1 MRPAL
6 SEEKRRL
13 YLASNLS
20 PKFELKG
27 PVLSKA
33 CPACP
38 ERSRRE
44 PCRRVKGLLLVLG
57 LLVTLGCNLAS
68 LGAPFSRPATPTR
81 KARATLT
88 PTPTQT
94 KPTPTYPTPEPSL
107 TDSDGDLFPDEVEV
121 AMGNDPFV
129 NECLQQVGCGG
140 AEIRTPSGIMN
151 VVIVLDASAG
161 MADEMAG
168 STRMEVARAAL
179 SQYVESLPPCINVGL
194 LLYGHRGSRDESDK
208 TASCAAIDLVYRVG
222 PVDRVTL
229 KAIINS
235 APAVGLAP
243 VAESLLAAQ
252 QALAG
257 REMQTNR
264 ILLITSSGDNCGGN
278 PCQVVQRMRESGV
291 ATTID
296 AIGLNLGYEAIEPLQ
311 CVANTTGGLY
321 YSAPAAEDLAEVW
334 EALQW
339 REKHWFETESCL
351 AQSGDLYL
359 SCRRDALGQFAEWA
373 DTTGWT
379 QDHLDQFA
387 AITQALTEEQA
398 ELAVPSTPTPMPT
411 ATP

>member
-1 MRPAL
+1 MTPAPL
-6 SEEKRRL
+6 ENKRRL
-13 YLASNLS
+13 PLASNFS
-20 PKFELKG
+20 PKVKL
-27 PVLSKA
+27 
-33 CPACP
+33 
-38 ERSRRE
+38 
-44 PCRRVKGLLLVLG
+44 KGLLLTLW
-57 LLVTLGCNLAS
+57 LLAALGCNLAS
-68 LGAPFSRPATPTR
+68 LGGPFSQPTPTR

-94 KPTPTYPTPEPSL
+94 KPIPTYPTPDPSL
-107 TDSDGDLFPDEVEV
+107 TDSDGDLFPDEMEV

-140 AEIRTPSGIMN
+140 TEIIPPSGIMN

-161 MADEMAG
+161 MADETPG
-168 STRMEVARAAL
+168 GTRMDLARAAL
-179 SQYVESLPPCINVGL
+179 NQHVEALPPAVNVGL

-208 TASCAAIDLVYRVG
+208 AESCAAIDLVYRVG
-222 PVDRVTL
+222 PVDKVTL
-229 KAIINS
+229 KAMINS

-243 VAESLLAAQ
+243 VANSLLAAQ

-264 ILLITSSGDNCGGN
+264 ILLVTSGGDSCGGD
-278 PCQVVQRMRESGV
+278 PCQVVQEMRQSGV

-296 AIGLNLGYEAIEPLQ
+296 VIGLNLDYEAIEPLQ

-321 YSAPAAEDLAEVW
+321 YSAPTADELVEAW

-339 REKHWFETESCL
+339 RENHWFETESCL
-351 AQSGDLYL
+351 APSRDLYL
-359 SCRRDALGQFAEWA
+359 SCRQDELSQFTEWA
-373 DTTGWT
+373 DSTGWT
-379 QDHLDQFA
+379 QDHLEQFR

-398 ELAVPSTPTPMPT
+398 ELAVPPTPTPMPT

>member
-1 MRPAL
+1 MRAR
-6 SEEKRRL
+6 EKRRL
-13 YLASNLS
+13 PLASKFS
-20 PKFELKG
+20 PKVDL
-27 PVLSKA
+27 
-33 CPACP
+33 
-38 ERSRRE
+38 
-44 PCRRVKGLLLVLG
+44 KGLLLALW
-57 LLVTLGCNLAS
+57 LLATLGCNLAPF
-68 LGAPFSRPATPTR
+68 GAPFSRPVTPTR

-94 KPTPTYPTPEPSL
+94 KPPPTYPTPVPSL

-140 AEIRTPSGIMN
+140 TENLTPIGIMN

-161 MADEMAG
+161 MADETPG
-168 STRMEVARAAL
+168 GTRMDLAKAAL
-179 SQYVESLPPCINVGL
+179 SQYVESLPPGINVGL

-208 TASCAAIDLVYRVG
+208 AESCAAIDLVYRVG
-222 PVDRVTL
+222 PMDRVTL
-229 KAIINS
+229 KAMINS

-264 ILLITSSGDNCGGN
+264 ILLVTSGGDSCGGD
-278 PCQVVQRMRESGV
+278 PCQVVQEMRESGV

-296 AIGLNLGYEAIEPLQ
+296 AIGLNLDYEAIEPVQ

-321 YSAPAAEDLAEVW
+321 YSAPTADELAEVW

-339 REKHWFETESCL
+339 RERHWFKTESCL
-351 AQSGDLYL
+351 APNRDFYL
-359 SCRRDALGQFAEWA
+359 SCRQDALSQFAEWA
-373 DTTGWT
+373 DSAGWT
-379 QDHLDQFA
+379 QDHRDQFV
-387 AITQALTEEQA
+387 AIIQALAEEQA
-398 ELAVPSTPTPMPT
+398 ELAVPPTPTPVSTPTP
-411 ATP
+411 